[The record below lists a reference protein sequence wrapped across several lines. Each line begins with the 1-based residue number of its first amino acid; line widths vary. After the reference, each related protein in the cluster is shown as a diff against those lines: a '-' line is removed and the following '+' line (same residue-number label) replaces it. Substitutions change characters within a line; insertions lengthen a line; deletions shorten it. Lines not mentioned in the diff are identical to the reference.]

1 MRVLVSLLL
10 AAGLATAAAPPTASA
25 QPYDPPSRLAA
36 QKQAMQSLAWMNG
49 VWRGPSWNILPNG
62 DKHEGT
68 QTERIGPF
76 LDGSIK
82 MLEGRGYSA
91 DGSVS
96 FNAFGFIA
104 YEPGSKT
111 YTLRSCAQSY
121 CGDFPLKVTA
131 DGYVWEVPAGPG
143 AIVRYTAVYKDG
155 LWVETGE
162 RIAGDKPGVKVF
174 EMDLRRAG
182 DTDWPAA
189 GAVPRQ

>member
-1 MRVLVSLLL
+1 MRSRTLL
-10 AAGLATAAAPPTASA
+10 ALILSTGLMTALSAQA
-25 QPYDPPSRLAA
+25 QPYDPPSRLKAE
-36 QKQAMQSLAWMNG
+36 KEAMQPLAWMNG

-62 DKHEGT
+62 QKHEGT

-82 MLEGRGYSA
+82 FLEGRGYNA
-91 DGSVS
+91 DGTVS

-104 YEPGSKT
+104 YEPGSKS
-111 YTLRSCAQSY
+111 YTLRSCAMSY
-121 CGDFPLKVTA
+121 CGEFPLKVTA

-143 AIVRYTAVYKDG
+143 AIVRYTAVFKDG

-162 RIAGDKPGVKVF
+162 RIVGDQPGVKVF
-174 EMDLRRAG
+174 EMDLRRVG

-189 GAVPRQ
+189 GAVPKQ

>member
-10 AAGLATAAAPPTASA
+10 AAGLATATVPAAQA

-36 QKQAMQSLAWMNG
+36 EKEAMQPLAWMNG
-49 VWRGPSWNILPNG
+49 VWRGSSWNLLPNG
-62 DKHEGT
+62 QKHEGT

-104 YEPGSKT
+104 YEPGGKS
-111 YTLRSCAQSY
+111 YALRSCALSY
-121 CGDFPLKVTA
+121 CGEFPLKVTA

-174 EMDLRRAG
+174 EMDLRRVS

-189 GAVPRQ
+189 GAIPKS